1 MVVVDRFSKMPYFQL
16 PHMHVRPRQLLISS
30 SRMWLNSSDCQQAL
44 LVTKML
50 GLQACY
56 GLACSDSQGVSC
68 TFLWPTVLS
77 LTGRLRM
84 NALLEEYLRHFVSTR
99 QKNWLDLLDIMQFCY
114 NLHRSLALNQNLLEV
129 ASGYQPLTL
138 QEVTLQGGGV
148 KCPAAHRFARDRQE
162 LYVDTV
168 DQLAKVTSQTNRYA
182 DLRRPLEFSFGE
194 KVILMFKP
202 QIWKK
207 IRSTEVHRSLA

>member
-1 MVVVDRFSKMPYFQL
+1 
-16 PHMHVRPRQLLISS
+16 
-30 SRMWLNSSDCQQAL
+30 
-44 LVTKML
+44 
-50 GLQACY
+50 
-56 GLACSDSQGVSC
+56 
-68 TFLWPTVLS
+68 
-77 LTGRLRM
+77 M

-114 NLHRSLALNQNLLEV
+114 NLHRSLALSQNLLEV

-168 DQLAKVTSQTNRYA
+168 D
-182 DLRRPLEFSFGE
+182 
-194 KVILMFKP
+194 
-202 QIWKK
+202 
-207 IRSTEVHRSLA
+207 